1 MEYTT
6 FNLSIDDNKVAH
18 LRFNRPDAYNSM
30 NLDFWQEFPHAVR
43 QLDEDAACRVL
54 VISGEGKHFCSG
66 MDLSVFTGGAIKR
79 PKEAARRN
87 EHLRQIVLQLQ
98 SIISCVEEARFPVLA
113 AIQGGCIGGALDL
126 ACACDCRYMS
136 ADAFASIEEIKLGL
150 AADIGTLQRLPK
162 LIGEGLTR
170 ELAYTGRRMQAEEA
184 LQWRL
189 VNKIFD
195 DADSLL
201 EGVMA
206 IATDMAKFS
215 PMALYSSKENITY
228 ARDHSVADALR
239 YQATWQGGM
248 FQPETDLMAAFVAKS
263 QKLDADYKE
272 LQPTKSKFKA
282 Q

>member
-1 MEYTT
+1 MDYTT

-18 LRFNRPDAYNSM
+18 LRLSRPEEYNSM
-30 NLDFWQEFPHAVR
+30 NLAFWQEFPQAVR

-66 MDLSVFTGGAIKR
+66 MDISVFTGGALKR

-87 EHLRQIVLQLQ
+87 EHMRQVILQLQ
-98 SIISCVEEARFPVLA
+98 DTISCVEQARFPVLA

-136 ADAFASIEEIKLGL
+136 ADAFASVEEIKLGL

-162 LIGEGLTR
+162 LIGEGLAR
-170 ELAYTGRRMQAEEA
+170 ELAYTGRRMLAAEA

-189 VNKIFD
+189 VNKIYD

-201 EGVMA
+201 EGVLA
-206 IATDMAKFS
+206 IAADIAKFS
-215 PMALYSSKENITY
+215 PMALNSCKENLNY

-263 QKLDADYKE
+263 QKLDGDYKE

-282 Q
+282 R

>member
-6 FNLSIDDNKVAH
+6 FNLSIDENKVAH
-18 LRFNRPDAYNSM
+18 LRFNRPAEYNSM
-30 NLDFWQEFPHAVR
+30 NLDFWQEFPQAVR

-66 MDLSVFTGGAIKR
+66 MDISVFTGGALKR

-87 EHLRQIVLQLQ
+87 EHMRQVILQLQ
-98 SIISCVEEARFPVLA
+98 DTISCVEQARFPVLA

-136 ADAFASIEEIKLGL
+136 ANAFASVEEIKLGL

-162 LIGEGLTR
+162 LIGEGLAR
-170 ELAYTGRRMQAEEA
+170 ELAYTGRRMLAEEA

-201 EGVMA
+201 EGVLG
-206 IATDMAKFS
+206 IAADMAKFS
-215 PMALYSSKENITY
+215 PMALNSCKENLNY

-263 QKLDADYKE
+263 QKLDGDYKE
-272 LQPTKSKFKA
+272 LQPTKSEFKA
-282 Q
+282 R

>member
-1 MEYTT
+1 MDYTT

-18 LRFNRPDAYNSM
+18 LRFNRPAEYNSM

-98 SIISCVEEARFPVLA
+98 SIISSVEEARFPVLA

-170 ELAYTGRRMQAEEA
+170 ELAYTGRRMLAEEA

-189 VNKIFD
+189 VNKIYA

-215 PMALYSSKENITY
+215 PMALHSCKENINY

-282 Q
+282 